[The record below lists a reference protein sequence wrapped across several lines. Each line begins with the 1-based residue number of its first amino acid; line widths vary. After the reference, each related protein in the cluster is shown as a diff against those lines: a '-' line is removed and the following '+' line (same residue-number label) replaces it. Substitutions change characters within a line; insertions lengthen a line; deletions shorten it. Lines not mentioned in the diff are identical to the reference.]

1 MPNDLKKNIELRS
14 LTPSLVVFIYDD
26 NNIFALVG
34 GSGNQVIKRYE
45 EESFGL
51 DLFSR
56 IVDTGKDLIS
66 SAKFRGMTGNLA
78 GGTEIYRSEQK
89 LVNTLSFGRLFKEI
103 RFEIS
108 EMNRKEL
115 FSFIGNSKEITLP
128 GIASSSFQIL
138 CSIDF
143 EQTHK
148 LIETIIEIVK
158 NKKIKSLGSFSEIKN
173 KHKIDNNYRPSLI
186 ERIRDDMMIR
196 FNEGGYNDNTPKF
209 DFDFGHPKKFIEF
222 YECDTYIVTIKDS
235 AIPIV
240 ITEKRSKIYE
250 LTLRYMYE
258 QEHIKSKVDFMR
270 VLGGTIVEG
279 HKHNRKPIK
288 APFIQFISCEI
299 EDEFN
304 RPLFYI
310 DNHWYKVED
319 NFIDELN
326 SNCHQLMVNAR
337 LDKNVLPEI
346 WKDAKDIDEDE
357 YNLQYLNKSNYIV
370 LDKILS
376 QNIELCDILYY
387 DDNEIY
393 LIHVKKGFNAKMRD
407 LSNQIKISSQ
417 RLWNDAKAEKKYL
430 KEIYKNYKNSTNYQS
445 NKISQEDF
453 LGLFNRKVNFVL
465 AFTSTLSD
473 YRPIYNNIE
482 NVKSNIAKFSIIECL
497 GNSIYPL
504 SIFEIRGK

>member
-1 MPNDLKKNIELRS
+1 
-14 LTPSLVVFIYDD
+14 
-26 NNIFALVG
+26 
-34 GSGNQVIKRYE
+34 
-45 EESFGL
+45 
-51 DLFSR
+51 
-56 IVDTGKDLIS
+56 
-66 SAKFRGMTGNLA
+66 
-78 GGTEIYRSEQK
+78 
-89 LVNTLSFGRLFKEI
+89 
-103 RFEIS
+103 
-108 EMNRKEL
+108 
-115 FSFIGNSKEITLP
+115 
-128 GIASSSFQIL
+128 
-138 CSIDF
+138 
-143 EQTHK
+143 
-148 LIETIIEIVK
+148 
-158 NKKIKSLGSFSEIKN
+158 
-173 KHKIDNNYRPSLI
+173 
-186 ERIRDDMMIR
+186 
-196 FNEGGYNDNTPKF
+196 
-209 DFDFGHPKKFIEF
+209 
-222 YECDTYIVTIKDS
+222 
-235 AIPIV
+235 
-240 ITEKRSKIYE
+240 
-250 LTLRYMYE
+250 MYE